1 MVRTSSRLRR
11 TGSVVARGGLTK
23 VSVVHACCNVCSE
36 KNLRPHRAMVLA
48 LRASCVTCLRER
60 NEPRSV
66 FLREAVGGLV
76 VMVRQLPDGPDLPLL
91 GPFGQASQLPVFNH
105 PLAQWR
111 HGSTS
116 CV

>member
-1 MVRTSSRLRR
+1 MSLRV
-11 TGSVVARGGLTK
+11 GADEGQRGP
-23 VSVVHACCNVCSE
+23 C
-36 KNLRPHRAMVLA
+36 VLQ
-48 LRASCVTCLRER
+48 RVLREKLAAAQGDGTR
-60 NEPRSV
+60 AARVVRDVLEREERATEC
-66 FLREAVGGLV
+66 FFREAVGGLV